1 MTQGEKILAY
11 LDRYGSITPAQAWYD
26 LGISKLSTRIGELI
40 RDGEKIEKRM
50 IPVRNRDEKSVYV
63 MQYRRTE

>member
-1 MTQGEKILAY
+1 MTQGEKILVY